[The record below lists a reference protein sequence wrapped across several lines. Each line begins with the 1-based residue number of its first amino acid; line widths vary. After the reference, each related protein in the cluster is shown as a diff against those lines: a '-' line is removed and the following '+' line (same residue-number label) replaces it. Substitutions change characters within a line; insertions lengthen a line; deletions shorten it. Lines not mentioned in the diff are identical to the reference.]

1 MPAYKVDVELTLT
14 GTIMDAL
21 KLVAGAQGLGMVA
34 AAVSKVEAGFAGW
47 RSVLVGGAG
56 IAVGAS
62 VLGALW
68 AIAKEADK
76 TQDAIAK
83 LRLQNLPT
91 AEFEKNVTTATA
103 TGMKLGVKPDIAQ
116 EAMNKIQ
123 SMVSDPERA
132 RAVLE
137 PVLRMGKILESFHKG
152 GVEQVLPIVRMLEE
166 TNLITDPGR
175 AKDLDKIIE
184 RLGKTL
190 VQSGGTIN
198 PTQIQLSNVYART
211 ARYGYTSPEALAQE
225 HPFFTDVLPYYAQMS
240 GRAGQGGGGAAIMSM
255 YSKVHG
261 MGLSKHSKAIAGTL
275 DLMGEGGQLKGADK
289 FDLNPYEWVQD
300 VLVPAIKEKMGLTD
314 SKKQQTAIA
323 SIIQHLFGTRL
334 AADPATEFALA
345 GRGYR
350 GEESPFEQHFKR
362 LDRSSGLESV
372 EKLQQTSPTSAAER
386 LSAQWDHLW
395 TNISKALTPERLQIL
410 NGLADGIQHLADQ
423 ASKVDPKTIEA
434 IAAAIGSLGAALAT
448 AGLVTI
454 LTQLVGKTGLIA
466 GLGAAILALSPQVRD
481 AVAELPKAIASADS
495 GKIAE
500 AGLKLAG
507 SIITALI
514 QGLDAGVEAAK
525 GAIAAVAKRISDTL
539 FRAPDAFQKSHPY
552 FGNKLLHPETPSLGF
567 GTPPKITDP
576 GMLHRTSGDWGGG
589 GGGKSATINN
599 VIYLDGAAIARA
611 VHDYMISGIE
621 HPVQAPH
628 FDGRDGHTSVDHQPI
643 TT

>member
-1 MPAYKVDVELTLT
+1 
-14 GTIMDAL
+14 
-21 KLVAGAQGLGMVA
+21 
-34 AAVSKVEAGFAGW
+34 
-47 RSVLVGGAG
+47 
-56 IAVGAS
+56 
-62 VLGALW
+62 
-68 AIAKEADK
+68 
-76 TQDAIAK
+76 
-83 LRLQNLPT
+83 
-91 AEFEKNVTTATA
+91 
-103 TGMKLGVKPDIAQ
+103 MKLGVKPDVAQ
-116 EAMNKIQ
+116 EALNKIQ

-137 PVLRMGKILESFHKG
+137 PVLRMGKILESYGKG

-175 AKDLDKIIE
+175 SKDLDKIIE

-261 MGLSKHSKAIAGTL
+261 MGLSKHSKATMTQLGL
-275 DLMGEGGQLKGADK
+275 EGEGGQMKGAEK

-300 VLVPAIKEKMGLTD
+300 VLVPAIKDKVGLTD
-314 SKKQQTAIA
+314 SKTQQTAIA

-362 LDRSSGLESV
+362 LDKSSGLEGI
-372 EKLQQTSPTSAAER
+372 EKLQQTSPTAAAER
-386 LSAQWDHLW
+386 LSAQWEHLW
-395 TNISKALTPERLQIL
+395 NNIGKALTPEKIAIL
-410 NGLADGIQHLADQ
+410 NGLSDGIQHLAEQ
-423 ASKVDPKTIEA
+423 ALKVDPKTIEA
-434 IAAAIGSLGAALAT
+434 IAAAIASLAASLAT
-448 AGLVTI
+448 VGLVNI
-454 LTQLVGKTGLIA
+454 LTALVGKAGLLA
-466 GLGAAILALSPQVRD
+466 GLGIAIAALSPQVRD

-539 FRAPDAFQKSHPY
+539 FRSPGAFHESHPY
-552 FGNKLLHPETPSLGF
+552 FGNKMVGPGTPGLGF

-576 GMLHRTSGDWGGG
+576 GGMLQKTSGDWGGG
-589 GGGKSATINN
+589 GGGKSAQINN
-599 VIYLDGAAIARA
+599 VIYLDGQAIARA
-611 VHDYMISGIE
+611 VHDYMLSGVE

-628 FDGRDGHTSVDHQPI
+628 FDGRSGHTSVDHQMI
-643 TT
+643 GT